1 MKESI
6 KENEIIDKRNYG
18 RDALRLIA
26 MFGVVILHVLGRGYL
41 QHLPAVHGLFEK
53 EELLGNRVFIF

>member
-18 RDALRLIA
+18 RDALRLIS
-26 MFGVVILHVLGRGYL
+26 MFGVVILHVLGR
-41 QHLPAVHGLFEK
+41 
-53 EELLGNRVFIF
+53 RVLATFTSGTWFI